1 MTRINILDSN
11 VVADLVTRRDYA
23 QSSVMS
29 NYFLCPK
36 KQTLSFF
43 QKLFEDSGWEDFYG
57 LFVKC

>member
-43 QKLFEDSGWEDFYG
+43 QKLFEDSG
-57 LFVKC
+57 